1 MFNETL
7 RRLAGER
14 AVLGERPEGV
24 AFLRTAKAL
33 YPDISTLSYLG
44 CNIALRARS
53 GRHLHCSYSDSA
65 IQYYISESRVRADD
79 IHIDAAAEIN
89 PDGPMTE
96 SSSAELAHAGK
107 ALVFRLRPLYGESA
121 AFGIALNDAD
131 AGISLRNAVMRDF
144 QVLANYFHQHIMR
157 IYGHDTSK
165 QILMSARELDC
176 LKWIAE
182 GKTAWEASVILGIS
196 ERTVRFHLNSAREKM
211 RCATTTQAVAR
222 AVSQSLI

>member
-7 RRLAGER
+7 GKLVGEH
-14 AVLGERPEGV
+14 AVLGERAEGV

-33 YPDISTLSYLG
+33 YPDIATLSYLG

-53 GRHLHCSYSDSA
+53 GRHLHCSYSDST
-65 IQYYISESRVRADD
+65 IRYCISPSRVRIDD
-79 IHIDAAAEIN
+79 IDIDDTSEFD
-89 PDGPMTE
+89 PDVST
-96 SSSAELAHAGK
+96 GK
-107 ALVFRLRPLYGESA
+107 TLVFRLRPLYGESA
-121 AFGIALNDAD
+121 VFGIALNNQDAD
-131 AGISLRNAVMRDF
+131 ISLCNAVMRDF

-157 IYGHDTSK
+157 IYGHDASRH
-165 QILMSARELDC
+165 ILMSARELDC

-211 RCATTTQAVAR
+211 QCATTTQAVAR